1 MRLTFLLLGV
11 LLWGKVSSGLGL
23 GIGLRL
29 GLRLRLRLG
38 LGFGFGL
45 GFGLGLRWDPTP
57 DPTQVE
63 YADRLPQLH
72 RHFMPGQL
80 HVPDFVVFL
89 DDDDRPPLLRLLGL
103 ELGSD
108 AEPTLP
114 HPYPFT

>member
-11 LLWGKVSSGLGL
+11 LLWGKVSS
-23 GIGLRL
+23 
-29 GLRLRLRLG
+29 
-38 LGFGFGL
+38 GFGL

-89 DDDDRPPLLRLLGL
+89 DDDDRPPLAPLRVRTT
-103 ELGSD
+103 LGSD

>member
-1 MRLTFLLLGV
+1 MPAGLRAHLSVFHLVHPTLKMRLTFLLLGV
-11 LLWGKVSSGLGL
+11 LLWGKVSSG
-23 GIGLRL
+23 
-29 GLRLRLRLG
+29 
-38 LGFGFGL
+38 FGL
-45 GFGLGLRWDPTP
+45 AFGVGLRWDPTP

-103 ELGSD
+103 EVGSD
-108 AEPTLP
+108 ADPTLP
-114 HPYPFT
+114 HPYAFT